1 LPEAVGSTNVFE
13 SGDLV
18 LTLINSYGCQ
28 YSDTVYALALDC
40 ELDDTPN
47 AFSPN
52 GDGYNDVLNFKVSGV
67 VLYHA
72 RIFDRWGKM
81 IIDFGGDTE
90 YSWDGNN
97 NSGEQ
102 VDDGTYFYLL
112 QVKMVNGEIKDVQG
126 TVNVFR

>member
-1 LPEAVGSTNVFE
+1 
-13 SGDLV
+13 
-18 LTLINSYGCQ
+18 
-28 YSDTVYALALDC
+28 
-40 ELDDTPN
+40 
-47 AFSPN
+47 
-52 GDGYNDVLNFKVSGV
+52 VLNFKVSGG

-97 NSGEQ
+97 SSGEQ